1 MINTFIIFIVMD
13 VIESLQTVLDKV
25 IKPMYPSISYVD
37 VSVMGLGNLPFY
49 RVVFKINDKIE
60 NYHADKIKYENTK
73 NFMEEITSRLSGKF
87 QTLSLILRKTQ
98 SKEIWDKHIL

>member
-13 VIESLQTVLDKV
+13 VIESLQTVLDRV

-49 RVVFKINDKIE
+49 RVIYYLNGKMETSDAYKIMDETTSLFNMVGPEKGSDI
-60 NYHADKIKYENTK
+60 II
-73 NFMEEITSRLSGKF
+73 NFEKDEE
-87 QTLSLILRKTQ
+87 
-98 SKEIWDKHIL
+98 